1 MARGGM
7 QQMSDKQAVRREV
20 LAARRAMS
28 TAERDTAD
36 RALMAGAVDLVRGMA
51 IVAAFVPMPGEPG
64 GAGLPDGL
72 AAVVSTVLLPVL
84 LPDRD
89 LDWAQYQG
97 PDSLGGPG
105 GGPALLREPSGP
117 RLGPDAVAS
126 VDALLVPAL
135 AVDRTGVRLG
145 RGGGSFDRAL
155 ARVGPDTAIVALLYD
170 GELRVDLPAE
180 SHDRRVTAVITPSGL
195 WRR

>member
-1 MARGGM
+1 M

-64 GAGLPDGL
+64 GADLLDGL
-72 AAVVSTVLLPVL
+72 AAIVPTVLLPVL

-105 GGPALLREPSGP
+105 GGPALLREPSGA
-117 RLGPDAVAS
+117 RLGPDAVAG

-170 GELRVDLPAE
+170 GELRVDLPTE
-180 SHDRRVTAVITPSGL
+180 SHDRPVTAVITPSGL

>member
-1 MARGGM
+1 M

-64 GAGLPDGL
+64 GAGLLDGL
-72 AAVVSTVLLPVL
+72 AAIVPTVLLPVL

-105 GGPALLREPSGP
+105 GGPALLREPSGA
-117 RLGPDAVAS
+117 RLGPDAVAG

-180 SHDRRVTAVITPSGL
+180 SHDRPVTAVITPSGL